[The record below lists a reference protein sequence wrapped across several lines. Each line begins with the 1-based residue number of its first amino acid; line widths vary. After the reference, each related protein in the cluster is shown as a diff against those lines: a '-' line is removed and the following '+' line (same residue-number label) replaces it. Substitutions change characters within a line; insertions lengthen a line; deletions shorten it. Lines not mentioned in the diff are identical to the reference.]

1 MKEEITICNRKEN
14 GNLTIIDVKFLPVK
28 LNEDDMNLYA
38 KLNGK
43 SYKVQ
48 GDIYCQ
54 YIVKDNA

>member
-14 GNLTIIDVKFLPVK
+14 GNLTVIDVKFLPVK
-28 LNEDDMNLYA
+28 LNEDDMKYA

-54 YIVKDNA
+54 FIVKES